1 MIKLEVADYCQEMGC
16 EAFEP
21 RVDMTYAVDGKAKYI
36 LVTCEKDRICRALYK
51 HLKRVVEKEHDCGG
65 Q

>member
-21 RVDMTYAVDGKAKYI
+21 RVDMTYSLDGKAKYI
-36 LVTCEKDRICRALYK
+36 IVTCEKDRFCKSLYR
-51 HLKRVVEKEHDCGG
+51 HLKKVVEKEHDRGG